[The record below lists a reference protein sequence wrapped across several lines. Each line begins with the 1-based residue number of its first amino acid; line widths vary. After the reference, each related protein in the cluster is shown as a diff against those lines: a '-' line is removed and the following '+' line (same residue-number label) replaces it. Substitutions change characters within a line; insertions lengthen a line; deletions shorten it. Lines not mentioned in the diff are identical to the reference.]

1 MNMTSY
7 LLLDVKMPSNPPIE
21 SKTSSEA
28 QFDFRSDLKR
38 LAEGGRKGQR
48 TKTAIQVAVYDCLQK
63 QSLAELN
70 IANIC
75 KMAKI
80 SQGTFYIHF
89 PNRNALVADVLMRFT
104 SFIQAKMRLTSKTEP
119 ERPARAATL
128 AYTRLFEQNLG
139 LMRCLLRELNSFPEA
154 RTAFQN
160 LNREWLEEVV
170 ASCENHLKKSGHHVD
185 NYEMMR
191 RAYALG
197 GMTDQYLAGLLLDR
211 DPNMAGFSQD
221 REAVIDT
228 LNLLWERG
236 MEP

>member
-1 MNMTSY
+1 MTSC
-7 LLLDVKMPSNPPIE
+7 LLSGQKMSSSPTKRSDVSPEIL
-21 SKTSSEA
+21 
-28 QFDFRSDLKR
+28 FHFRSELR
-38 LAEGGRKGQR
+38 ELAEGRRKGQR
-48 TKTAIQVAVYDCLQK
+48 TKTAIQVAIYDCLESH
-63 QSLAELN
+63 SLAELT

-75 KMAKI
+75 RAAKI

-104 SFIQAKMRLTSKTEP
+104 SFVQAKMRFASKSEP

-128 AYTRLFEQNLG
+128 AYICLFEQNLG

-160 LNREWLEEVV
+160 LNREWLEAVV
-170 ASCENHLKKSGHHVD
+170 ASSENHLKKLGCPVD
-185 NYEMMR
+185 KFELMR

-211 DPNMAGFSQD
+211 DPNMAPFSQD